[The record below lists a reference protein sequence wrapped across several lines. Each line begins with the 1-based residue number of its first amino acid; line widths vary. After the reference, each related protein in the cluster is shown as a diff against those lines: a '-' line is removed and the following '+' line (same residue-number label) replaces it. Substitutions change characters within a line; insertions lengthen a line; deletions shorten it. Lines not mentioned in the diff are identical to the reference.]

1 MDFTEQTERFILES
15 GMLRQKES
23 VTVGISGG
31 ADSVCLFLQ
40 LYKLKE
46 KLGIE
51 LKAVTVEHGIRGDE
65 SEKDAEFSKKFC
77 EERGIPSRIV
87 HVDAP
92 KRAAEKGISLEE
104 AARQLEIDI
113 QCLKN
118 YEVECQKGTVSTETF
133 ATTMNGASVEAQRYA
148 SNIKNGT
155 GSVQTFVANQKAI
168 QSSMVP
174 N

>member
-1 MDFTEQTERFILES
+1 
-15 GMLRQKES
+15 MLRQKES

-77 EERGIPSRIV
+77 EERGIPCRIV

-104 AARQLEIDI
+104 AARQLR
-113 QCLKN
+113 
-118 YEVECQKGTVSTETF
+118 YEAFFENTAPGDTIAF
-133 ATTMNGASVEAQRYA
+133 AHDLEDHAGRDRSKRQASDKAASFCDQAGDYRGAYPRGNLVVHRFD
-148 SNIKNGT
+148 KC
-155 GSVQTFVANQKAI
+155 
-168 QSSMVP
+168 
-174 N
+174 